1 MTDSARATNADV
13 ANRAAAAFRPSEV
26 IRIGAELEWLVYRT
40 SDSRQAVPA
49 SETAAVATGRLP
61 AGGSITVEPG
71 GQLELATL
79 PASGPAALLEAIDS
93 DARVLVERFAAHD
106 LALVPIGLDPIRP
119 ARRTLEVARYE
130 AMERH
135 FAAVSPA
142 GLEMMNRTASLQLNI
157 DFGPDPAATWRRAHA
172 LAPLLSAAFANSPTT
187 DGAAFAP
194 VSHRQQI
201 WTATDPSRTRPVG
214 ATPDSWHRYILDA
227 HVIPRSDTGPAAGA
241 PPRPRSFAAWLDSA
255 APPTTHDLDTH
266 ITTLFP
272 PLRPRGYL
280 ELRMLDALP
289 RTGRAAAIATVWAL
303 LADPDAG
310 VAVDQHAT
318 DPTDVWR
325 VATTLGLADSTTRA
339 AGAQLLR
346 IAAAHLGPTQPQ
358 LGDACDLWREHVEA
372 GTTAT
377 SIAELLST
385 TETP

>member
-1 MTDSARATNADV
+1 MTDSARATHTDV
-13 ANRAAAAFRPSEV
+13 ASRASAAFRPSEV
-26 IRIGAELEWLVYRT
+26 IRIGAELEWLVYRAPDPT
-40 SDSRQAVPA
+40 RAVPA
-49 SETAAVATGRLP
+49 SETAAVAAGALP

-79 PASGPAALLEAIDS
+79 PAPRPAELIEAIDT
-93 DARVLVERFAAHD
+93 DAGVLAKRFAAHD
-106 LALVPIGLDPIRP
+106 LTLVPIGLDPIRP
-119 ARRTLEVARYE
+119 ARRTLDVGRYE

-157 DFGPDPAATWRRAHA
+157 DFGPDPDAMWRRAHA

-187 DGAAFAP
+187 DGVAFAP

-214 ATPDSWHRYILDA
+214 TAPDNWHRYILDA
-227 HVIPRSDTGPAAGA
+227 HVIPRSDTEPAADASPG
-241 PPRPRSFAAWLDSA
+241 PRSFAAWLDSA
-255 APPTTHDLDTH
+255 APPTAHDLDTH

-272 PLRPRGYL
+272 PVRPRGYL

-289 RTGRAAAIATVWAL
+289 RTGRAAAIATVWTL
-303 LADPDAG
+303 LTDPDAG
-310 VAVDQHAT
+310 AAADQPGT
-318 DPTDVWR
+318 DPTDAWH

-339 AGAQLLR
+339 AGARLLR
-346 IAAAHLGPTQPQ
+346 IAAAHLEPTQPQ
-358 LGDACDLWREHVEA
+358 LTDACDQWREHVEA
-372 GTTAT
+372 ATPAT

-385 TETP
+385 AEPS